1 MSTATAPPT
10 SNGDAAAE
18 RAEGRAA
25 DQLAKYALVGVLVAL
40 IALFSILRPESFGTL
55 DNGKAILNNQI
66 TILMLALAATLPLI
80 VGEFDLSIAA
90 IFGFVQVLVVGLVLQ
105 SGWSVPLAI
114 LAVMAAAALV
124 GLINGIAIAR
134 FQINS
139 FIATLASGSILTG
152 ITLAYSKG
160 ESIFGQAPAALT
172 DISRAELLGMK
183 LPVWYGLVVVLA
195 LALVLGRLP
204 IGRRMYATGSNQRA
218 ASLTGIPT
226 TRYVVATFVVGALLA
241 GFGGVILGA
250 SLGAATP
257 DTGNALLIP
266 AFAGAFLGVT
276 AFTPGRFNVLGTF
289 VAVYVVGVAVTGL
302 QQLGAAL
309 WVEPVFNGAVLFV
322 AVGLSAYT
330 SRLRSRRARRARL
343 RELEERRAASSGP
356 GGGPVAPLASA

>member
-1 MSTATAPPT
+1 MSTATAPAT
-10 SNGDAAAE
+10 EATEE
-18 RAEGRAA
+18 RAEGRGA
-25 DQLAKYALVGVLVAL
+25 DQLARYALVGVLVAL
-40 IALFSILRPESFGTL
+40 IVVFSLLRPESFGTL
-55 DNGKAILNNQI
+55 DNAKAILNNQI

-105 SGWSVPLAI
+105 QGWSVPLAVV
-114 LAVMAAAALV
+114 AVLAAAALV
-124 GLINGIAIAR
+124 GLVNGIAIAR

-160 ESIFGQAPAALT
+160 ESIFGSAPAALT
-172 DISRAELLGMK
+172 NISRSELLGFK
-183 LPVWYGLVVVLA
+183 LPIWYGLVVVIA
-195 LALVLGRLP
+195 LALILGRLP
-204 IGRRMYATGSNQRA
+204 VGRRMYATGSNQRA
-218 ASLTGIPT
+218 AALTGIPT
-226 TRYVVATFVVGALLA
+226 TRYVIATFVVGALLA
-241 GFGGVILGA
+241 AFGGIILGA

-309 WVEPVFNGAVLFV
+309 WVEPVFNGAVLFA
-322 AVGLSAYT
+322 AVGLSAWT
-330 SRLRSRRARRARL
+330 SRIRARRARRARL
-343 RELEERRAASSGP
+343 RELEERRSASTSG
-356 GGGPVAPLASA
+356 GGGPIAPLPAS